1 MPISK
6 EKRAE
11 YMRRAGLTEQQIK
24 ETTGTFTV
32 DTVNARV
39 SDASEKERAAAAVGV
54 QQLTEECTVVSAMYN
69 QMAKQADKDAREVVS
84 QEQVEEDRALLATL
98 FADEYRF
105 TDPRGNVGD
114 KAKTIDAILSG
125 KVRKE
130 GFGKAGFETTR
141 NDFQVHGNGTQ
152 AVSTGEFKMRGTGL
166 ARHVKTGKTERR
178 SRTGTYR
185 TTHTY
190 IFRDNRWQMAAS
202 QMTHVG
208 QERPEDQEW
217 EFIDD

>member
-6 EKRAE
+6 TKRAD
-11 YMRRAGLTEQQIK
+11 YMRRAGLTEQQLR

-32 DTVNARV
+32 DAV
-39 SDASEKERAAAAVGV
+39 SAAKSGAPENVLNAAANGV
-54 QQLTEECTVVSAMYN
+54 QAMIQTCGIVSAVYN
-69 QMAKQADKDAREVVS
+69 AAVKDADKDAREVLTES
-84 QEQVEEDRALLATL
+84 QVAEDRALLQTL

-114 KAKTIDAILSG
+114 KAKTIEVILSG

-141 NDFQVHGNGTQ
+141 NDFHVHGQGTT
-152 AVSTGEFKMRGTGL
+152 AVSIGEFKMKGSGL
-166 ARHVKTGKTERR
+166 ARNVKTGKTEQR
-178 SRTGTYR
+178 SRTGIYR

-190 IFRDNRWQMAAS
+190 IFRDDRWQLAAS
-202 QMTHVG
+202 QMTRVPG
-208 QERPEDQEW
+208 GGPDDLEW